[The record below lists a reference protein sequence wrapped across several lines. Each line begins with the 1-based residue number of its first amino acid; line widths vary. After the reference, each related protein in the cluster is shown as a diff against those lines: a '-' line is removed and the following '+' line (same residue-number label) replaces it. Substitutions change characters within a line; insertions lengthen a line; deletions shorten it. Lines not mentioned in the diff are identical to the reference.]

1 MKAWATEL
9 GGYIV
14 KNVCAGTP
22 EEYLLKE
29 LWGVATP
36 NERKVVASLIFKL
49 VRCIAPLLIENLVL
63 KERTGFLCK
72 GRKVIRQDLTLP
84 ATLVTPLYESPEES
98 RTGGRLQQW
107 TRP

>member
-72 GRKVIRQDLTLP
+72 GRTSNGPYPRSKTWKVSRIGKQVD
-84 ATLVTPLYESPEES
+84 EEK
-98 RTGGRLQQW
+98 
-107 TRP
+107 